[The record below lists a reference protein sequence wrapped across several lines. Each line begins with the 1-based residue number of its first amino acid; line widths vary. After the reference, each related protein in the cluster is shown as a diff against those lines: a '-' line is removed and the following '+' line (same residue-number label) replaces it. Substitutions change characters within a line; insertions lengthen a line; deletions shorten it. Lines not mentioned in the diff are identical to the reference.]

1 MFLTVTMNPSID
13 ISYPLEHLKINTINR
28 VQDVSKTP
36 GGKGLNVARVL
47 HDLKAPVMATGIV
60 GGQHGEFIRQ
70 ELDRRNLAHHFSTCA
85 GETRDCI
92 AILHDGGQQT
102 EILEAGPHI
111 STAEACAFL
120 KTYQDLLEDVD
131 FATISGSLAQGLP
144 TNFYAKLL
152 AESAKQNV
160 PTLLD
165 CSGSSLAEALRG
177 EAKPY
182 GIKPNE
188 HELSQLLQQKISAH
202 SADALKTALQHPLFR
217 GIELIVVSLGAAG
230 AFAKYQEAFYR
241 VHIPEI
247 EVVNPVGSG
256 DATLAGLAY
265 ALGQN
270 KNIED
275 VLKTGMTTGML
286 NAREAKTGHIN
297 PDHFTELYDQI
308 QVEEI

>member
-13 ISYPLEHLKINTINR
+13 ISYPLEHLKIDTVNR
-28 VQDVSKTP
+28 VSDVSKTP

-47 HDLKAPVMATGIV
+47 HDLNAPVTATGIL

-70 ELDRRNLAHHFSTCA
+70 ELDKSNLPHAFTSCA

-111 STAEACAFL
+111 STAEADAFL
-120 KTYQDLLEDVD
+120 KNYQKLLAGVS

-144 TNFYAKLL
+144 VDFYSKLL
-152 AESAKQNV
+152 AESEKQNV

-165 CSGSSLAEALRG
+165 CSGSSLAEALKG

-188 HELSQLLQQKISAH
+188 HELSQLLQEEISA
-202 SADALKTALQHPLFR
+202 SNTEDLKTALEHPLFK

-270 KNIED
+270 KNIQE

-286 NAREAKTGHIN
+286 NTREAKTGHVN
-297 PDHFTELYDQI
+297 PDHFTELFDQV
-308 QVEEI
+308 QVEAL